1 MSDHSNSV
9 KLGEIIQEFGLE
21 ILHPGANYA
30 SIPLT
35 TLDVNRPGLPLTGF
49 FEHFDS
55 RRLVV
60 IGLAET
66 TFLEQMD
73 ADLRRE
79 RFDQMLEYSVPAL
92 ILTRGLEPC
101 PECMEMAEKHDRTVL
116 RTQAHTSAFMSALIG
131 SLYNYLAPQIT
142 RSGVM
147 MEIYGEGVLFQGES
161 GVGKSEV
168 AIELIQR
175 GHRIIADDAVEI
187 KQTNH
192 GTLVA
197 PAPELIRHYME
208 LRGIGVV
215 DVRQLFGMSAIKIS
229 QEIDM
234 VINISDVKNGDYAA
248 VEKEIAA
255 LKEVVG
261 DKILKVIIETCYLT
275 EEEKIAMCKAVTAA
289 GADYIK
295 TSTGFGTAGATISDI
310 RLFKENIGEHVKMK
324 AAGGVKTVEDLEAF
338 LQEGC
343 DRIGT
348 SSAVKLIQGHKT
360 NEY

>member
-1 MSDHSNSV
+1 MTEKEIMRHVDHTQLKAFATWEDIKKLCDEAVEYQTASV
-9 KLGEIIQEFGLE
+9 CIPPCYIQRVKEAYGEQINICTVVGFPLGYSVTEAKI
-21 ILHPGANYA
+21 
-30 SIPLT
+30 
-35 TLDVNRPGLPLTGF
+35 
-49 FEHFDS
+49 
-55 RRLVV
+55 
-60 IGLAET
+60 AET
-66 TFLEQMD
+66 KKALED
-73 ADLRRE
+73 GA
-79 RFDQMLEYSVPAL
+79 S
-92 ILTRGLEPC
+92 
-101 PECMEMAEKHDRTVL
+101 
-116 RTQAHTSAFMSALIG
+116 
-131 SLYNYLAPQIT
+131 
-142 RSGVM
+142 
-147 MEIYGEGVLFQGES
+147 
-161 GVGKSEV
+161 
-168 AIELIQR
+168 
-175 GHRIIADDAVEI
+175 
-187 KQTNH
+187 
-192 GTLVA
+192 
-197 PAPELIRHYME
+197 
-208 LRGIGVV
+208 
-215 DVRQLFGMSAIKIS
+215 
-229 QEIDM
+229 EIDM

-324 AAGGVKTVEDLEAF
+324 AAGGVKMVEDLEAF